1 MADSGLLSQAWRR
14 ALDLNIR
21 YYSAIGRL
29 ATNYLSELVGAIGE
43 LSSGNSGDTG
53 APAPDTG
60 AAASNFHAS
69 PTAAPVQPAHTHS
82 PAHSH
87 SAPPAA
93 QSAAAAQ
100 SVPPAQPATMVLEG
114 ETGAKALGV
123 FLVHNYLGEKVSVR
137 VQASA
142 FADESGNEIEPR
154 LAFDPG
160 LINLEPREQV
170 LVRVVAD
177 IDKALKPG
185 VTYRGELKIPELAG
199 SPVPVAL
206 RRRPAP
212 RNRSRGRKK

>member
-21 YYSAIGRL
+21 YYGAISRL
-29 ATNYLSELVGAIGE
+29 ATNYISELVGAIGE
-43 LSSGNSGDTG
+43 LSSGNTGDRG
-53 APAPDTG
+53 GPAPDMG
-60 AAASNFHAS
+60 GPPPNFHAS
-69 PTAAPVQPAHTHS
+69 PAAAPVQPAHTHS
-82 PAHSH
+82 STHSH
-87 SAPPAA
+87 PAPPAA
-93 QSAAAAQ
+93 QPAA
-100 SVPPAQPATMVLEG
+100 PPQATMVLEG

-142 FADESGNEIEPR
+142 FADESGNEVAPR
-154 LAFDPG
+154 LAFDPSF
-160 LINLEPREQV
+160 INLEPREQV
-170 LVRVVAD
+170 IVRVVAD

-212 RNRSRGRKK
+212 RNRPRGRKK